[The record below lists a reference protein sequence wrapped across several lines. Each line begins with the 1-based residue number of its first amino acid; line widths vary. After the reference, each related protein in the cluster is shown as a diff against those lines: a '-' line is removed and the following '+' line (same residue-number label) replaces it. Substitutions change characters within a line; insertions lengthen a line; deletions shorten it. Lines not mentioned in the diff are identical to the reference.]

1 MNIRD
6 GYYVRGD
13 EAAKGILNPYLLG
26 PMVCA
31 AATDDDKDPSEKKEV
46 DDDDES
52 WITRKELFETINS
65 VRIVFI

>member
-1 MNIRD
+1 
-6 GYYVRGD
+6 
-13 EAAKGILNPYLLG
+13 
-26 PMVCA
+26 MVCA

-65 VRIVFI
+65 VRIVQSELFLYKIPKILNFQLYN